1 MTNERTST
9 VDALINAALRALCVP
24 PELLG
29 YRYLFLAAH
38 LVLTCDPNQREAV
51 RRTMYA
57 RIGACMGTTKP
68 MIDRSIRYAVARAW
82 KNADREVLRSYLG
95 RSAAGVKD
103 PPGNMEFIW
112 LVIERVRLIAGIPFA
127 ADRSGSCGKT
137 D

>member
-1 MTNERTST
+1 MNERTLT
-9 VDALINAALRALCVP
+9 VDALINASLRALHVP

-38 LVLTCDPNQREAV
+38 LVLTCDPRQREAV
-51 RRTMYA
+51 RRTLYA

-68 MIDRSIRYAVARAW
+68 MIDRSIRYAVAQAW

-95 RSAAGVKD
+95 RSLTGAKD
-103 PPGNMEFIW
+103 PPANQEFIW
-112 LVIERVRLIAGIPFA
+112 LVIERVRLIAGVPFA
-127 ADRSGSCGKT
+127 SDRRGLCGET